1 MLVGITITSNKVKM
15 KIITASFLASLLFMV
30 LAIKTYLSDGDNP
43 FFIDTSEVL
52 SRYEPMLNANRTI
65 GWMDEQIQK
74 RMSVF
79 DDSLAKVLDSL
90 SAGNK
95 SAKDFLEILNM
106 ESNVIRHKM
115 VDSIGNI
122 AETMVAGAYNQ
133 FDESVAS
140 FCQANGIEVLFGTAS
155 NFVVYGANGK
165 ADRTG
170 ALLDYMGVAHE

>member
-15 KIITASFLASLLFMV
+15 KIITASFFASLLFMV

-79 DDSLAKVLDSL
+79 TKTARRVSS
-90 SAGNK
+90 
-95 SAKDFLEILNM
+95 
-106 ESNVIRHKM
+106 M
-115 VDSIGNI
+115 VP
-122 AETMVAGAYNQ
+122 AV
-133 FDESVAS
+133 
-140 FCQANGIEVLFGTAS
+140 
-155 NFVVYGANGK
+155 
-165 ADRTG
+165 
-170 ALLDYMGVAHE
+170 